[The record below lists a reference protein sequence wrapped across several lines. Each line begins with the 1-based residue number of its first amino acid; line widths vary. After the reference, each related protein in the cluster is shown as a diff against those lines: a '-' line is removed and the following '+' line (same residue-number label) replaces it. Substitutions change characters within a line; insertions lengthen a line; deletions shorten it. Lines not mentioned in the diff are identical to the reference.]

1 MHGIDVKK
9 KKGRL
14 INGIKLNTQN
24 SYTYGHLVFDKEA
37 KNHTTEKK
45 KKKSIFNKWCWSN
58 WMLTCRKMQI
68 DP

>member
-45 KKKSIFNKWCWSN
+45 KKEHLQQ
-58 WMLTCRKMQI
+58 MVLV
-68 DP
+68 